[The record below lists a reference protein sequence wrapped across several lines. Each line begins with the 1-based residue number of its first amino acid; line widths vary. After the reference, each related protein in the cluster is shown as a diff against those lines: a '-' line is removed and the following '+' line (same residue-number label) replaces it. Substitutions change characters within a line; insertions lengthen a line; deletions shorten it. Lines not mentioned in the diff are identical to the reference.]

1 LGVKK
6 RREIMKRHPVM
17 FMAVVGF
24 LISMVSVFSVVNFAC
39 GQDHP
44 DGTGIHIHESTV
56 DDYQFDYV
64 LYHFPDRKTWHLMV
78 SITAPEGAKVEQGK
92 VGFLVSGPDGSKQ
105 KGMAMGMKGAYG
117 ADMDFGEKG
126 VYTVKTKAV
135 FGDRKLFDR
144 FKYEVR

>member
-1 LGVKK
+1 
-6 RREIMKRHPVM
+6 MKRHPVM
-17 FMAVVGF
+17 LMVVGF

>member
-1 LGVKK
+1 
-6 RREIMKRHPVM
+6 MKRHPVM
-17 FMAVVGF
+17 LMVVVGF
-24 LISMVSVFSVVNFAC
+24 LISTVSVFSVVKFAR

-44 DGTGIHIHESTV
+44 DGPGIYIHNSTV
-56 DDYQFDYV
+56 DGYQFDYV

-78 SITAPEGAKVEQGK
+78 SITAPEGARVDQGK

-105 KGMAMGMKGAYG
+105 KTMAMGMKGAYG
-117 ADMDFGEKG
+117 ADMDFGKKG

>member
-1 LGVKK
+1 
-6 RREIMKRHPVM
+6 MKRHPVM
-17 FMAVVGF
+17 LMVAVGF
-24 LISMVSVFSVVNFAC
+24 FISMVPVFSVVNFAC
-39 GQDHP
+39 GQEHP
-44 DGTGIHIHESTV
+44 DGPGIHTHESTV
-56 DDYQFDYV
+56 DGYRFDYV

-92 VGFLVSGPDGSKQ
+92 VGFLVSGPDGSTQ

-117 ADMDFGEKG
+117 ADMDFGDKG

>member
-1 LGVKK
+1 
-6 RREIMKRHPVM
+6 M

>member
-1 LGVKK
+1 
-6 RREIMKRHPVM
+6 MKRHPVM
-17 FMAVVGF
+17 LMAVVGF
-24 LISMVSVFSVVNFAC
+24 LISMVSVFSVVNFVY
-39 GQDHP
+39 GEEHP
-44 DGTGIHIHESTV
+44 DRPGIPIHESTV
-56 DDYQFDYV
+56 DGYRFDYV
-64 LYHFPDRKTWHLMV
+64 LYHFPAKKTWHLMV
-78 SITAPEGAKVEQGK
+78 SITAPEGARVDQGK

-144 FKYEVR
+144 FKYEVK

>member
-1 LGVKK
+1 
-6 RREIMKRHPVM
+6 MKRYPVM
-17 FMAVVGF
+17 LMAVVGF
-24 LISMVSVFSVVNFAC
+24 LISMVSVFSVVNFVY

-44 DGTGIHIHESTV
+44 DGQGTHIHESTV
-56 DDYQFDYV
+56 DDYQFYYV

-92 VGFLVSGPDGSKQ
+92 VGFLVTGPDGSKQ

-117 ADMDFGEKG
+117 ADMDFGERG